1 MTFLSIK
8 ITGAIAAFSFS
19 VAAFSAS
26 PPKAIDNWLMQQ
38 IKQHPDIMAAKEIM
52 NAAYSAAEGKKKAI
66 YNPELETD
74 IVRETS
80 YNNFTLGI
88 NQTLDWSDKQGARTQ
103 QANFSVIVA
112 KQNFDYLLQKKT
124 AQTLQALIS
133 WLAAKKQAVIATAQE
148 QQLATLLDLVAER
161 QQVGDLGQV
170 DAELTYLSLSQTLNT
185 NAQAQVQV
193 RQAQAQVK
201 ELLPNWT
208 PELKIL
214 PAQGLT
220 IYNEQASPLTQQQ
233 WLNQHPLVLA
243 AKAQWQVSKGDAQQA
258 LLATKADPTI
268 GFRAGKTDSE
278 NSFGVS
284 FSMPLNIRND
294 FTAEARAANQQAIAA
309 ESQLQ
314 AVLRKQKF
322 AIQATTESVLTYK
335 KHYQRW
341 QKLMQ
346 GRGKRSEDLLQKQWQ
361 SGDMSTTEYLLA
373 LQQRA
378 NGLSA
383 GIELQSQFQLSQI
396 DWLLQ
401 IGQIN
406 LVINQLTH

>member
-1 MTFLSIK
+1 MTFFIK
-8 ITGAIAAFSFS
+8 KFTGAMLCISLS
-19 VAAFSAS
+19 VAVSAES
-26 PPKAIDNWLMQQ
+26 LTPTKQPWLMQQ
-38 IKQHPDIMAAKEIM
+38 INQHPDIMAAKEIM

-74 IVRETS
+74 VVRETS

-88 NQTLDWSDKQGARTQ
+88 NQTLDWNDKQGARTQ
-103 QANFSVIVA
+103 QANFSLMVA

-124 AQTLQALIS
+124 AQALQALIS
-133 WLAAKKQAVIATAQE
+133 WRAAKKQALIATAQE
-148 QQLATLLDLVAER
+148 QQLGTLLDLVAER

-185 NAQAQVQV
+185 NAQAQVQLK
-193 RQAQAQVK
+193 QAQAQVK

-208 PELKIL
+208 PELQVL
-214 PAQGLT
+214 PEQGLT
-220 IYNEQASPLTQQQ
+220 TYNEQVSQLTQQQ

-243 AKAQWQVSKGDAQQA
+243 AKAQWQVSKGDAQQS

-268 GFRAGKTDSE
+268 GFRAGKTDNE
-278 NSFGVS
+278 NTFGVS
-284 FSMPLNIRND
+284 FSIPLNIRND
-294 FTAEARAANQQAIAA
+294 FTAEARSANQQAIAA
-309 ESQLQ
+309 ESSFR
-314 AVLRKQKF
+314 AVKRKQKF
-322 AIQATTESVLTYK
+322 DIQASTDSLLAYK
-335 KHYQRW
+335 KHYLRW

-396 DWLLQ
+396 TWLLQ

-406 LVINQLTH
+406 IAVNNLLQ